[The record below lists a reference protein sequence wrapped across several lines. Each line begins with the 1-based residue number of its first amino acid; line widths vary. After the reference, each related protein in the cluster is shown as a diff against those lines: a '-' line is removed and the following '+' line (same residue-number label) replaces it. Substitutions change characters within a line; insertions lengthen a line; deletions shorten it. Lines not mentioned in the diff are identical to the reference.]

1 MLYVSLLLLLAIAAI
16 VVGTSRFR
24 LNVFFVLLGVSVVTG
39 MAGGL
44 SADQTLTA
52 LKSGMGSTV
61 EKIGLLIILGI
72 TLGTLLEKS
81 GATTRLAT
89 AVLTRTGH
97 QRAPAAMSGIG
108 FLIGLPIFCD
118 AGFVVLSGLL
128 SSLMVQIPGKRIALT
143 VSLATALY
151 AVHCLVPPHP
161 GISAA
166 AGIMKADVGL
176 VMLLGIF
183 VAVPTAISGYF
194 MAQYF
199 NDKYVLPDL
208 PDEPAGEP
216 NQPDLPSLL
225 FSVLPIVVPVLF
237 IAVKSAMQM
246 VDGYAEATWWP
257 VVAVLGEPTMALFA
271 GIVLCLPLV
280 KNGKSESGMYGR
292 VLDKA
297 GSILLL
303 TAAGGAFG
311 SVIQALKPGEIFG
324 PALAAS
330 GLGLLVPFILA
341 AVLKT
346 AQGSSTV
353 AVISTAGMLAP
364 LLQSLGFATPA
375 DTVLAVLA
383 MGAGSM
389 AVSHTNDSYFWVVSR
404 FSGLP
409 AEVAL
414 RVYSTTTAVM
424 GVAGLLGV
432 WSIRL
437 LLNVFG

>member
-1 MLYVSLLLLLAIAAI
+1 MLYVSLLLFTAIAAI
-16 VVGTSRFR
+16 VVCTSRFR
-24 LNVFFVLLGVSVVTG
+24 LNVFFVLLGVAVLTG
-39 MAGGL
+39 LAGGL

-81 GATTRLAT
+81 GATTKLAVV
-89 AVLTRTGH
+89 VLSRTGH

-128 SSLMVQIPGKRIALT
+128 SSLLVQIPGKRIALT

-161 GISAA
+161 GITAA
-166 AGIMKADVGL
+166 AGAVQADVGL
-176 VMLLGIF
+176 VMLLG
-183 VAVPTAISGYF
+183 VLAAIPPALTGYL
-194 MAQYF
+194 MASYF
-199 NDKYVLPDL
+199 NNKYVLPDL
-208 PDEPAGEP
+208 SDEPAKEP
-216 NQPDLPSLL
+216 NQPELPSLL
-225 FSVLPIVVPVLF
+225 FSVLPIVVPVLL
-237 IAVKSAMQM
+237 IAVKSVLQM

-271 GIVLCLPLV
+271 GIVLCLPLM
-280 KNGKSESGMYGR
+280 KKGKSESGMYGR

-311 SVIQALKPGEIFG
+311 SVIQALEPGEIFG
-324 PALAAS
+324 PALSAS

-364 LLQSLGFATPA
+364 LMQSLGFATPA

-409 AEVAL
+409 
-414 RVYSTTTAVM
+414 
-424 GVAGLLGV
+424 
-432 WSIRL
+432 
-437 LLNVFG
+437 